1 MLPGMC
7 RVFALLLCVACG
19 AHAGGG
25 LPEALR
31 GLPPRQDPSID
42 LNDEDDLGRAR
53 ADYDAMLIGDA
64 QRPAKR
70 RELWGAYRQ
79 RIERVLPESRDQAQS
94 LFERAIAMWDAR
106 ELADD
111 KKPPADVD
119 LLAPTAEALYR
130 QFSSSGSDVEAAT
143 ALAVLIAARP
153 ERRAEYEKT
162 WTDLESYVD
171 GLAMA
176 DAGPGAQGSRP
187 IVILEGV
194 TGSFPS
200 RWALDRLISLYVQ
213 RQDRLQK
220 YVTKGNGKQLISG
233 AFTDRGAARPVWNLV
248 RAYAR
253 GGRLPEAP
261 EAIKKISGQFM
272 DEPELRKRLDA
283 ALVTQDGQDWVAVA
297 AAYVPSERMPEG
309 DLSTA
314 MTICV
319 YGAEKLPKDPQVRKC
334 AAEVARLADRVPLA
348 LRWIE
353 EARKLAPDDQESTEA
368 AARLYL
374 ARMGDLLQAER
385 LDAARARMTE
395 IEAFFKE
402 VEPRFK
408 DKKLAITLGDACLV
422 FGRGLFNQGDVTNA
436 QAYLRRAQLLG
447 RPQASEELATI
458 DLKTGRYP
466 EAAAG
471 YEKAAALPRPT
482 PIETT
487 FDGARLKRLAGEA
500 WKQAGNEVKAK
511 GLWKDALDQWNDVMS
526 AQLTPRARAEAYI
539 EVGRLRYDMGETRE
553 ATASLAAAVDA
564 DSDETSVYSDVISF
578 LATRGF
584 YEDAL
589 DAYHRALGREEVTD
603 YMKVY
608 SSIWMLDLAAIR
620 GLAPDTLAQKYLDG
634 ASKGTRW
641 FHQLARFKSGKSS
654 YAETVKA
661 ADTRGKRAEAYF
673 YEGMNRYAKGQKG
686 EAEKLLRQVIA
697 TQMLGFFEYDMATW
711 YLRNGPPKK

>member
-1 MLPGMC
+1 
-7 RVFALLLCVACG
+7 
-19 AHAGGG
+19 
-25 LPEALR
+25 
-31 GLPPRQDPSID
+31 
-42 LNDEDDLGRAR
+42 
-53 ADYDAMLIGDA
+53 
-64 QRPAKR
+64 
-70 RELWGAYRQ
+70 
-79 RIERVLPESRDQAQS
+79 
-94 LFERAIAMWDAR
+94 
-106 ELADD
+106 
-111 KKPPADVD
+111 
-119 LLAPTAEALYR
+119 
-130 QFSSSGSDVEAAT
+130 
-143 ALAVLIAARP
+143 
-153 ERRAEYEKT
+153 
-162 WTDLESYVD
+162 
-171 GLAMA
+171 
-176 DAGPGAQGSRP
+176 
-187 IVILEGV
+187 
-194 TGSFPS
+194 
-200 RWALDRLISLYVQ
+200 
-213 RQDRLQK
+213 
-220 YVTKGNGKQLISG
+220 
-233 AFTDRGAARPVWNLV
+233 
-248 RAYAR
+248 
-253 GGRLPEAP
+253 
-261 EAIKKISGQFM
+261 
-272 DEPELRKRLDA
+272 
-283 ALVTQDGQDWVAVA
+283 
-297 AAYVPSERMPEG
+297 
-309 DLSTA
+309 
-314 MTICV
+314 
-319 YGAEKLPKDPQVRKC
+319 
-334 AAEVARLADRVPLA
+334 
-348 LRWIE
+348 
-353 EARKLAPDDQESTEA
+353 
-368 AARLYL
+368 
-374 ARMGDLLQAER
+374 
-385 LDAARARMTE
+385 
-395 IEAFFKE
+395 